1 MTDSPPPSSA
11 SELPPPSPAEP
22 AANLDPETPP
32 PTAPEP
38 IPAGRSILSIASIVA
53 GATLLS
59 KVAGLVR
66 QQVIAAAFGAG
77 PVVDAFAYAYVL
89 PGFLLILLGGING
102 PFHSAM
108 VSVLAKRDRS
118 EAAVIVETVT
128 TVVCGALLVVSA
140 ALVVFAEP
148 AIGLLAPGL
157 SVHNTAAA
165 IQTREL
171 AVLQL
176 QVMAPIAFLAG
187 AIGIGFGTLNAAD
200 LYWLPSISPVLSSI
214 VTIGAIG
221 WFAWQQGGSGPDTLA
236 LGGVLLAASTTAG
249 ALLQWLVQLPAQLK
263 AGMGRFRLGW
273 SLRHPG
279 VQAVLG
285 VMGPAALSSGMLQ
298 INLYTDLF
306 FASFVPQA
314 AAALNYANLLIQ
326 TPLGLVSN
334 VVLVPL
340 LPVLARSADDRP
352 VFIDRLRQ
360 GLLVSAIAMLPLSG
374 LTIALAD
381 PIVQV
386 IYERG
391 AFNSNDSQLVAS
403 VLMAAG
409 IGMFVYLGRDVMVRA
424 FYALGDAN
432 APFRISL
439 VNIGFNAL
447 LDWWLVPRFG
457 AAGIVLATV
466 GVNALAMAAL
476 LWLLD
481 RRMGGLPWGDWA
493 KPFGGV
499 LLGSVLAG
507 GVAWGVRWGLAGSL
521 GSSLLEQLLL
531 LVLAGSAGL
540 GVFGAVAWQLRLP
553 ELQILL
559 RRWRRSE

>member
-1 MTDSPPPSSA
+1 MTDPTSP
-11 SELPPPSPAEP
+11 LPPAESPESEAIDAPPQEP
-22 AANLDPETPP
+22 VTKQ
-32 PTAPEP
+32 
-38 IPAGRSILSIASIVA
+38 AGRSILSIASIVA

-77 PVVDAFAYAYVL
+77 PVVDAYAYAYVL

-118 EAAVIVETVT
+118 EAAEIVETVT
-128 TVVCGALLVVSA
+128 TIVCGALLLASA

-221 WFAWQQGGSGPDTLA
+221 WFAWQNPGSNTEALA
-236 LGGVLLAASTTAG
+236 LGGMLLAASTTAG
-249 ALLQWLVQLPAQLK
+249 ALLQWLVQLPAQMK
-263 AGMGRFRLGW
+263 AGMGRLRLRW
-273 SLRHPG
+273 SVQHPG
-279 VQAVLG
+279 VQAVLS

-340 LPVLARSADDRP
+340 LPVLARAADDRAT
-352 VFIDRLRQ
+352 FIDRLRQ
-360 GLLVSAIAMLPLSG
+360 GLLVSAITMLPLSG
-374 LTIALAD
+374 ITIALAN

-391 AFNSNDSQLVAS
+391 AFSRTDSQLVAS
-403 VLMAAG
+403 VFMAAG
-409 IGMFVYLGRDVMVRA
+409 VGMFIYLGRDVMVRA

-439 VNIGFNAL
+439 INIGFNAV
-447 LDWWLVPRFG
+447 LDWLLVPRFG
-457 AAGIVLATV
+457 APGIVLATV
-466 GVNALAMAAL
+466 GVNALAMGAL

-481 RRMGGLPWGDWA
+481 RRLGGLPWKAWA
-493 KPFGGV
+493 GPFGGV
-499 LLGSVLAG
+499 LLGSLLAGAASWGAKLGLAGHLGPSLGEQLVVLVIAG
-507 GVAWGVRWGLAGSL
+507 GV
-521 GSSLLEQLLL
+521 
-531 LVLAGSAGL
+531 GL
-540 GVFGAVAWQLRLP
+540 GVFGLVAWQLKLP
-553 ELQILL
+553 EVQGLLQ
-559 RRWRRSE
+559 RWRRT

>member
-1 MTDSPPPSSA
+1 MTDPTSPLPPAAESPEPEAIDPPP
-11 SELPPPSPAEP
+11 PEP
-22 AANLDPETPP
+22 ATKQ
-32 PTAPEP
+32 
-38 IPAGRSILSIASIVA
+38 AGRSILSIASIVA

-77 PVVDAFAYAYVL
+77 PVVDAYAYAYVL

-118 EAAVIVETVT
+118 EAAEIVETVT
-128 TVVCGALLVVSA
+128 TIVCGALLLASA

-157 SVHNTAAA
+157 SAHNTAAA

-221 WFAWQQGGSGPDTLA
+221 WFAWQNQGSTPEALA
-236 LGGVLLAASTTAG
+236 LGGLLLAASTTAG
-249 ALLQWLVQLPAQLK
+249 ALLQWLVQLPAQMK
-263 AGMGRFRLGW
+263 AGMGRFRLRW
-273 SLRHPG
+273 SIQHPG
-279 VQAVLG
+279 VQAVLS

-340 LPVLARSADDRP
+340 LPVLARSADDRAT
-352 VFIDRLRQ
+352 FIDRLRQ
-360 GLLVSAIAMLPLSG
+360 GLLVSAITMLPLSG
-374 LTIALAD
+374 ITIALAN

-391 AFNSNDSQLVAS
+391 AFSRTDSQLVAS
-403 VLMAAG
+403 VFMAAG
-409 IGMFVYLGRDVMVRA
+409 IGMFIYLGRDVMVRA

-439 VNIGFNAL
+439 INIGFNAL
-447 LDWWLVPRFG
+447 LDWILVPRFG
-457 AAGIVLATV
+457 APGIVLATV
-466 GVNALAMAAL
+466 GVNALAMGAL
-476 LWLLD
+476 LWRLD
-481 RRMGGLPWGDWA
+481 RRMGGLPWKDWA

-499 LLGSVLAG
+499 FLGSVLAG
-507 GVAWGVRWGLAGSL
+507 ATTWGIRLGLADYLGASL
-521 GSSLLEQLLL
+521 VEQLA
-531 LVLAGSAGL
+531 VLAIAGGAGL
-540 GVFGAVAWQLRLP
+540 GVFGLVAWRLKLP
-553 ELQILL
+553 EVQSLLQ
-559 RRWRRSE
+559 RWRRP